1 MRIRSALISLAAITT
16 LAAPA
21 SAQSWRLSNT
31 VQRQIQADINQL
43 GRQVDRAAQ
52 NRRISQ
58 REATQLRRDALNLQ
72 RNLNRFS
79 RNGLDRNEVAQL
91 ERQTNAVRQQLRLE
105 RRDWDGRR
113 N

>member
-1 MRIRSALISLAAITT
+1 MSTKKALAFMAA
-16 LAAPA
+16 LSVLSAPA
-21 SAQSWRLSNT
+21 AAQSWRVSNT
-31 VQRQIQADINQL
+31 AQRQIQNDISQLSNQIN
-43 GRQVDRAAQ
+43 RATQ

-58 REATQLRRDALNLQ
+58 REATQLRRDAVNLQ

-79 RNGLDRNEVAQL
+79 RDGLDRNEVAQL
-91 ERQTNAVRQQLRLE
+91 ERATNSVRQQLRLE